1 MSATRHARRSRRISR
16 RTSRL
21 EAASST
27 GTSSDA
33 IRGLLAGANYP
44 RPVVLWAR
52 KLAAL
57 AAAVLAGMLAVVLA
71 TVAPAH
77 AQTVTTPLPPP
88 PLPKSWIVVDAD
100 SGAVID
106 AGNDRAPVPA
116 ASVFKLFTALLTV
129 ENLKPHTP
137 VPISTRA
144 EGMPARKIN
153 VKAGQVWD
161 SDDLLHALLLVSAN
175 DAAVA
180 LAERLGGSEQGFAD
194 LMVRTA
200 KALGLSDSPVLLD
213 PAGLD
218 DEFSYLGGNRISAR
232 DLAIITRAAMSYPQ
246 IMSIVALP
254 DYRFQG
260 GDGNGHRLL
269 NHNRFLKTYQGAVGM
284 KTGYTKK
291 AGHTF
296 IGAARRG
303 DRTCLAVVL
312 NAPDYYRSAAGLLDS
327 CFATPVAALV
337 DKAHLPEVVIGPG
350 PVTPEQVGG
359 TAKAT
364 TPETVAAPTARVEKA
379 SASTPWYDDP
389 GARTGALAVLGGAP
403 ALLILVKRARRRAH
417 PPTDSRSEGRKR
429 GENASVVEDAEGGE
443 RYTDRYARTVTRR

>member
-1 MSATRHARRSRRISR
+1 M
-16 RTSRL
+16 
-21 EAASST
+21 
-27 GTSSDA
+27 
-33 IRGLLAGANYP
+33 AGANYP

-57 AAAVLAGMLAVVLA
+57 AAAVLAVVLA
-71 TVAPAH
+71 TVAPAR
-77 AQTVTTPLPPP
+77 AQTATTPLPPP

-137 VPISTRA
+137 VPISARA

-200 KALGLSDSPVLLD
+200 KALGLSDAPVLLD

-269 NHNRFLKTYQGAVGM
+269 NHNRFLKTYEGAIGM

-327 CFATPVAALV
+327 CFATPVTALV
-337 DKAHLPEVVIGPG
+337 DKPHLPEVVIGPG
-350 PVTPEQVGG
+350 PVTPDQVGG
-359 TAKAT
+359 TARAT
-364 TPETVAAPTARVEKA
+364 TPETVRPPAAHAAVEPGG
-379 SASTPWYDDP
+379 SSRPWYDDP

-403 ALLILVKRARRRAH
+403 ALVILVKRARRKHSGGRTPSG
-417 PPTDSRSEGRKR
+417 PPPD
-429 GENASVVEDAEGGE
+429 DDD
-443 RYTDRYARTVTRR
+443 RYTDRYAKMVTRR

>member
-1 MSATRHARRSRRISR
+1 
-16 RTSRL
+16 
-21 EAASST
+21 
-27 GTSSDA
+27 
-33 IRGLLAGANYP
+33 
-44 RPVVLWAR
+44 VLWAR

-57 AAAVLAGMLAVVLA
+57 AAAVLAVVLA
-71 TVAPAH
+71 AGTPAH
-77 AQTVTTPLPPP
+77 AQTATSALPPP

-137 VPISTRA
+137 VPISARA

-194 LMVRTA
+194 LMVRTG

-269 NHNRFLKTYQGAVGM
+269 NHNRFLKTYEGAIGM

-303 DRTCLAVVL
+303 DRTCVAVVL

-327 CFATPVAALV
+327 CFATPVAALA
-337 DKAHLPEVVIGPG
+337 DKPHLPEVVIGPG
-350 PVTPEQVGG
+350 PVTPDQVGG

-364 TPETVAAPTARVEKA
+364 TPETVSPPLARTERAAGV
-379 SASTPWYDDP
+379 SSPWYDDP

-403 ALLILVKRARRRAH
+403 ALLILVRRARRRH
-417 PPTDSRSEGRKR
+417 GPPSGPPPD
-429 GENASVVEDAEGGE
+429 DDDD
-443 RYTDRYARTVTRR
+443 RYTERYARMVTRR

>member
-1 MSATRHARRSRRISR
+1 M
-16 RTSRL
+16 
-21 EAASST
+21 
-27 GTSSDA
+27 
-33 IRGLLAGANYP
+33 
-44 RPVVLWAR
+44 LWAR

-57 AAAVLAGMLAVVLA
+57 VFAFFVVVPVGLGA
-71 TVAPAH
+71 RAAH
-77 AQTVTTPLPPP
+77 AQTATAPPP

-106 AGNDRAPVPA
+106 AGNDRAAVPA

-137 VPISTRA
+137 VPISPRA

-194 LMVRTA
+194 LMVRTG

-246 IMSIVALP
+246 IMSIVAMP

-260 GDGNGHRLL
+260 GDGLGHRLL
-269 NHNRFLKTYQGAVGM
+269 NHNRFLKMYDGAIGM

-303 DRTCLAVVL
+303 DRTCVAVVL

-337 DKAHLPEVVIGPG
+337 DKPHLPEVVIGPG
-350 PVTPEQVGG
+350 PVTPDQVGG

-364 TPETVAAPTARVEKA
+364 TPETVTPPAARATVTVDAAR
-379 SASTPWYDDP
+379 PWYDDP
-389 GARTGALAVLGGAP
+389 DARTGALAIIGGVP
-403 ALLILVKRARRRAH
+403 ALLILVRRARRRHAH
-417 PPTDSRSEGRKR
+417 PPTHSRSGRRKGR
-429 GENASVVEDAEGGE
+429 ENASEWEDGGEADGGE

>member
-1 MSATRHARRSRRISR
+1 VP
-16 RTSRL
+16 RL
-21 EAASST
+21 RNAA
-27 GTSSDA
+27 
-33 IRGLLAGANYP
+33 
-44 RPVVLWAR
+44 
-52 KLAAL
+52 AAL
-57 AAAVLAGMLAVVLA
+57 AAALAAVVLLAGGRPAFAQPA
-71 TVAPAH
+71 TTAP
-77 AQTVTTPLPPP
+77 PPP
-88 PLPKSWIVVDAD
+88 PLPKAWIVVDAD

-106 AGNDRAPVPA
+106 AGNAREAVPA
-116 ASVFKLFTALLTV
+116 ASVFKLYTALLTV
-129 ENLKPHTP
+129 ENLTPHTP
-137 VPISTRA
+137 VPISPRA

-194 LMVRTA
+194 LMARTA
-200 KALGLSDSPVLLD
+200 SALGLDDDPVLLD
-213 PAGLD
+213 PSGLD

-269 NHNRFLKTYQGAVGM
+269 NHNRFLKMYEGAIGM

-303 DRTCLAVVL
+303 DRTLIAVVL
-312 NAPDYYRSAAGLLDS
+312 GAPDSYRSAAALLDKG
-327 CFATPVAALV
+327 FATPVAA
-337 DKAHLPEVVIGPG
+337 
-350 PVTPEQVGG
+350 
-359 TAKAT
+359 
-364 TPETVAAPTARVEKA
+364 TPETVSTPPAVRAVPA
-379 SASTPWYDDP
+379 SAAPWYDDP
-389 GARTGALAVLGGAP
+389 SARTGALAVLGGAP
-403 ALLILVKRARRRAH
+403 ALVILVRRARRNIRRRGAH
-417 PPTDSRSEGRKR
+417 PPTDSYSDAGSGPE
-429 GENASVVEDAEGGE
+429 SPTVSEDAEGGE
-443 RYTDRYARTVTRR
+443 RYAQRYARMVTRR